1 MVTSGL
7 AVAREHALL
16 RAAAADQ
23 ALSDSAFRAVYRGFL
38 RRRQADL

>member
-1 MVTSGL
+1 MVTSAL

-16 RAAAADQ
+16 CAAAADEALTAARFGQ
-23 ALSDSAFRAVYRGFL
+23 AYRGFL